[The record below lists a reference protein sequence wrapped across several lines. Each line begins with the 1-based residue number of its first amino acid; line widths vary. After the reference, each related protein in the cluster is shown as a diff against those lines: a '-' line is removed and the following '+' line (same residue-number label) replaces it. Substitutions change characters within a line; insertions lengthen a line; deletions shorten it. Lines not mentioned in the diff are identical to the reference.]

1 MDDELATVSAAAP
14 PPLSVRL
21 SRIGGPVH
29 VTCHEC
35 ILAQYKNRVPSV
47 SPNLQP
53 QVPCGHIWKG
63 LSTQELTT
71 MNATSG

>member
-29 VTCHEC
+29 VACHEC
-35 ILAQYKNRVPSV
+35 VPEQYQNRFRPGYTID
-47 SPNLQP
+47 NHKK
-53 QVPCGHIWKG
+53 VPCGHILERAQDLG
-63 LSTQELTT
+63 IDDD
-71 MNATSG
+71 